1 MAQLD
6 IAELVRDLAMNLAAL
21 SILVFAGYY
30 RRHRRWDQVIGYVAF
45 NISLFTV
52 AAALGTSAPLNIG
65 VGFGLFAVL
74 SIVRL
79 RSNESG
85 QVEIGY
91 TMVSLVLGLM
101 SGLSGMDF
109 GVKCTFAAILVGV
122 MLLID
127 AGGGRHPSHRW
138 VTTRIE
144 LDRVITDDTAL
155 EAHISERLGTAVRDV
170 HVRDID
176 FARDTMRLEVTVARQ
191 QPGSSTPP

>member
-1 MAQLD
+1 VAQLD

-191 QPGSSTPP
+191 QPGSTTPP

>member
-191 QPGSSTPP
+191 QPGSTSLP

>member
-127 AGGGRHPSHRW
+127 AGGGHHPSRRW

-155 EAHISERLGTAVRDV
+155 VAHISERLGAAVRDV

-176 FARDTMRLEVTVARQ
+176 FARDTMRLEVTVARR
-191 QPGSSTPP
+191 QPDSTTPP

>member
-191 QPGSSTPP
+191 QPGSTTPP